1 MKKLALIASLALV
14 AALALSC
21 DNKNTVH
28 IDAEVA
34 ELSGLDSV
42 SIMTMDFGSTTMDI
56 KKYPLQDGKLDLT
69 LPLDH
74 PCFVSLRNPAN
85 LAEAGIGFPVA
96 PGEKPVVRGSFEDY
110 TVTGG
115 KFYEDYAAA
124 EDMMRPFSERME
136 KLSEDFSAVYAELS
150 KDPEANKEKIEAE
163 REKIGAAYDAEYAA
177 LREAVYNHIVA
188 HPDQEASV
196 ALLNYVDHEQLEPA
210 IAALS
215 PKVANG
221 RMKPVI
227 DAMRKVVE
235 NENLR
240 KAAAEAVQEGKPA
253 PDFTLEDINGK
264 PFTLS
269 SLRGKWVVL
278 DFWGSWCGWCI
289 KGIPD
294 MKKYYEKYAGK
305 FEIVGIDC
313 RDTKEKWK
321 AAVEKHE
328 LPWLHV
334 YNADADGTPDKY
346 AVQGYPTKI
355 VINPEGKIDKIIV
368 GEDPEFYTYLD
379 SLFGNV

>member
-14 AALALSC
+14 AALAFSC
-21 DNKNTVH
+21 GDKNTVH
-28 IDAEVA
+28 INAVVD
-34 ELSGLDSV
+34 ELKEQDSV
-42 SIMTMDFGSTTMDI
+42 SILLVDYGSSTFDM
-56 KKYPLQDGKLDLT
+56 KKYPLQNGVLDVT
-69 LPLDH
+69 LPLDR
-74 PCFVSLRNPAN
+74 PRMASLRNPAN
-85 LAEAGIGFPVA
+85 PSMSLIGFPVA
-96 PGEKPVVRGSFEDY
+96 PGEKPVIRGSFNDF

-124 EDMMRPFSERME
+124 EDMMKPFSDRMTQLRDE
-136 KLSEDFSAVYAELS
+136 FNAVYAELN

-163 REKIGAAYDAEYAA
+163 QERLSAAYEAEYVNLGKAM
-177 LREAVYNHIVA
+177 YDYIVA
-188 HPDQEASV
+188 HPDQEV
-196 ALLNYVDHEQLEPA
+196 VITLLNYIDHEQLEPA
-210 IAALS
+210 IAALK

-269 SLRGKWVVL
+269 SLRGQWVVL
-278 DFWGSWCGWCI
+278 DFWGSWCVWCI
-289 KGIPD
+289 RGIPD

-313 RDTKEKWK
+313 RDTQEKWK

-334 YNADADGTPDKY
+334 YNSDADGTPDKY
-346 AVQGYPTKI
+346 AIEGYPTKI
-355 VINPEGKIDKIIV
+355 IVDPEGNINKIVI
-368 GEDPEFYTYLD
+368 GESEEFYEYLD
-379 SLFGNV
+379 ELFG

>member
-21 DNKNTVH
+21 GDKNTIH
-28 IDAEVA
+28 INAVVD
-34 ELSGLDSV
+34 ELKDQDSV
-42 SIMTMDFGSTTMDI
+42 SILMVDYGSSTFDM
-56 KKYPLQDGKLDLT
+56 KKYPLQNGVLDLT
-69 LPLDH
+69 LPLDR
-74 PCFVSLRNPAN
+74 PRMASLRNPAN
-85 LAEAGIGFPVA
+85 PNMSLIGFPVA
-96 PGEKPVVRGSFEDY
+96 PGEKPVIRGSFDDF

-124 EDMMRPFSERME
+124 EDMMKPFSDRMTQLRDE
-136 KLSEDFSAVYAELS
+136 FNAVYAELS
-150 KDPEANKEKIEAE
+150 KDPEANKEKIESEQE
-163 REKIGAAYDAEYAA
+163 RLSAAYEAEYAN
-177 LREAVYNHIVA
+177 LGKAVYDYIVA
-188 HPDQEASV
+188 HPDQEV
-196 ALLNYVDHEQLEPA
+196 MVTLLNYIDHEQLEPA
-210 IAALS
+210 IAALN

-227 DAMRKVVE
+227 DAMRTVVE
-235 NENLR
+235 NENIR
-240 KAAAEAVQEGKPA
+240 KAAAEAVKEGKPA

-313 RDTKEKWK
+313 RDTQEKWK

-334 YNADADGTPDKY
+334 YNSDADGTPDKY
-346 AVQGYPTKI
+346 AIEGYPTKI
-355 VINPEGKIDKIIV
+355 IVDPEGNINKIVI
-368 GEDPEFYTYLD
+368 GESEEFYEYLD
-379 SLFGNV
+379 ELFG

>member
-1 MKKLALIASLALV
+1 MK
-14 AALALSC
+14 
-21 DNKNTVH
+21 
-28 IDAEVA
+28 
-34 ELSGLDSV
+34 
-42 SIMTMDFGSTTMDI
+42 
-56 KKYPLQDGKLDLT
+56 
-69 LPLDH
+69 
-74 PCFVSLRNPAN
+74 
-85 LAEAGIGFPVA
+85 
-96 PGEKPVVRGSFEDY
+96 
-110 TVTGG
+110 
-115 KFYEDYAAA
+115 
-124 EDMMRPFSERME
+124 PFSDRMTQLRDE
-136 KLSEDFSAVYAELS
+136 FNAVYAELN

-163 REKIGAAYDAEYAA
+163 QERLSAAYEAEYAN
-177 LREAVYNHIVA
+177 LGKAVYDYIVA

-196 ALLNYVDHEQLEPA
+196 TLLNYIDHEQLEPA
-210 IAALS
+210 IAALN
-215 PKVANG
+215 PTVANG

-313 RDTKEKWK
+313 RDTQEKWK

-346 AVQGYPTKI
+346 AIEGYPTKI
-355 VINPEGKIDKIIV
+355 IVDPEGNINKIVI
-368 GEDPEFYTYLD
+368 GESEEFYEYLD
-379 SLFGNV
+379 ELFG